1 MKNILLASLI
11 SLGFA
16 MTANAETTT
25 TETTIKTTEEHKTEP
40 KKTAAPKAHTH
51 KRMSK
56 EERLQHNT
64 KEAEDL
70 VTSITDKAK
79 SLTGAAK
86 KSVDLCLAHAK
97 LEMNAAQDDDLKSHA
112 MAHINKAKRYLKN
125 ADRIISKSHKSETEK
140 KEPAAEAD
148 KKEPEAAI
156 KK

>member
-40 KKTAAPKAHTH
+40 KKATEPKAHTH

-70 VTSITDKAK
+70 VTSVSDKAK
-79 SLTGAAK
+79 SLTGAEK
-86 KSVDLCLAHAK
+86 KSVDLFLAHAN
-97 LEMNAAQDDDLKSHA
+97 LEMDAAKDDDLKTHA

-125 ADRIISKSHKSETEK
+125 ADRVISKSHKSETV
-140 KEPAAEAD
+140 
-148 KKEPEAAI
+148 KKEPEATA